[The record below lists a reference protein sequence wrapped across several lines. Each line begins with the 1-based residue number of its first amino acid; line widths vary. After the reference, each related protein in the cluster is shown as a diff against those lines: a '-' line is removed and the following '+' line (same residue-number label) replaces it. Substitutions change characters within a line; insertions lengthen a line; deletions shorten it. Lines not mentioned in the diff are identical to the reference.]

1 MTATAV
7 KPQATATPAPVKA
20 LAAPAAKSPPR
31 PKPVPL
37 TPMRREAAGLMRK
50 LATSVQQSH
59 PDMNVHDHLRDA
71 AKQTEK
77 GNEEAAQRHL
87 RAAMFSLTPQSLM
100 RNGQHT
106 DDAHQAARAA
116 MHGIHRHLLL
126 VKDIADVSARNQAV
140 IRKDSGDGAAVPPP
154 RPDPNAGYGP
164 GANAQKP
171 TVRQPP
177 GDQALNAPAK
187 ADGGGSDPAVADPD
201 APQRPGSKQ
210 FTYTW
215 ADLAAVIE
223 LANRPKVVDL
233 VGPKGYIHGWI
244 FVGVPGPGQEVYHPQ
259 HGRGTVTASGSG
271 RVQVSFDAGHSKTFP
286 VRSDGSRGHFEQMTD
301 DELAAEYNRSEG
313 SRAKAVTDELDKR
326 DQRDEDVAAQAK
338 TQRVSALYAEQP
350 KTEADRNRVYQSLV
364 NEGENPEDAWA
375 HAHSTNTEAMQKQS
389 VIADLRAQGHKG
401 TGFDALTRDAFKDE
415 VRRRTISAEGATNG
429 YMLGPAGK
437 KAGIDPW
444 SLFTGPES
452 RARKYAS
459 PELKEWWDQ
468 NGRPTVAD
476 FQASLMGQ
484 KAGMKPADFY
494 ASVTQ
499 DDLAGAIELVGPGGF
514 QHGWKPGGPTAAD
527 HDKAARLHTKAAA
540 KAKDPAVKAMHVR
553 RAKVHT
559 QVARKLRSLS
569 DPGLAYG
576 WGDLGT
582 LIELSAKTAALEV
595 TPAPRG
601 KPGGPGLYRVA
612 GQEHTPYFQQV
623 VKALI
628 EKRGMPP
635 GKAYAIAYGAL
646 RKWSKGGGGV
656 HPEVSAAAAGSLAGE
671 KVKVHGHA
679 NRHGRVI
686 DLDWTAWD
694 AGERGDAS
702 AKAHDTASATA
713 SRDAKA
719 KIAAD
724 KLHSVADQA
733 DQKFPSASAGK
744 DIHAA
749 ADSFSKGD
757 AEGAHQH
764 LQDARMKVRGASE
777 AKGKIVGRDPI
788 ANDQNDLDSVLR
800 TGQGQAQM
808 MAQQQDDDAKAAAK
822 AAKKAAKAQQHA
834 VTWHDLD
841 VVIEM
846 AAAAPPASSSSTG
859 KVQARVPA
867 GQAGGGRFGSGTGQP
882 DAHQQHVAHMQNVAA
897 KQQQGQQKSAA
908 SATAG
913 KTAAASAKAKIAAG
927 QQSKQ
932 GLMQQA
938 AGYRAKAD
946 ALITQRKALQ
956 AQLASA
962 SGAVSSGQSGST
974 TSSGASTTS
983 SGASTTASTAPA
995 AGTTAA
1001 ATTPAT
1007 AASTTTTP
1015 AASTT
1020 ALTAAQSAQIKV
1032 QVAQMTTQII
1042 ALQGQ
1047 YAQAMAAA
1055 AKL

>member
-1 MTATAV
+1 
-7 KPQATATPAPVKA
+7 
-20 LAAPAAKSPPR
+20 
-31 PKPVPL
+31 
-37 TPMRREAAGLMRK
+37 MRKEAAGLMRK

-71 AKQTEK
+71 AKQVEK
-77 GNEEAAQRHL
+77 GNEEASQRHL

-100 RNGQHT
+100 RNGLHT
-106 DDAHQAARAA
+106 DDAHQAGRQV

-126 VKDIADVSARNQAV
+126 VKDIADADAKNQAV
-140 IRKDSGDGAAVPPP
+140 IRRDSGDGAAVPPL

-187 ADGGGSDPAVADPD
+187 ADGGGSDPAVADPNS
-201 APQRPGSKQ
+201 PQRPGSKQ
-210 FTYTW
+210 FTTR
-215 ADLAAVIE
+215 
-223 LANRPKVVDL
+223 N
-233 VGPKGYIHGWI
+233 
-244 FVGVPGPGQEVYHPQ
+244 GV
-259 HGRGTVTASGSG
+259 R
-271 RVQVSFDAGHSKTFP
+271 
-286 VRSDGSRGHFEQMTD
+286 
-301 DELAAEYNRSEG
+301 
-313 SRAKAVTDELDKR
+313 AVTE
-326 DQRDEDVAAQAK
+326 
-338 TQRVSALYAEQP
+338 
-350 KTEADRNRVYQSLV
+350 
-364 NEGENPEDAWA
+364 
-375 HAHSTNTEAMQKQS
+375 
-389 VIADLRAQGHKG
+389 
-401 TGFDALTRDAFKDE
+401 
-415 VRRRTISAEGATNG
+415 
-429 YMLGPAGK
+429 
-437 KAGIDPW
+437 
-444 SLFTGPES
+444 
-452 RARKYAS
+452 
-459 PELKEWWDQ
+459 
-468 NGRPTVAD
+468 
-476 FQASLMGQ
+476 
-484 KAGMKPADFY
+484 
-494 ASVTQ
+494 
-499 DDLAGAIELVGPGGF
+499 
-514 QHGWKPGGPTAAD
+514 
-527 HDKAARLHTKAAA
+527 
-540 KAKDPAVKAMHVR
+540 
-553 RAKVHT
+553 
-559 QVARKLRSLS
+559 
-569 DPGLAYG
+569 LAYG

-582 LIELSAKTAALEV
+582 LIEFSAKTAALEV

-601 KPGGPGLYRVA
+601 KPGGPGLYKA
-612 GQEHTPYFQQV
+612 KGNMHSPYMQNL

-628 EKRGMPP
+628 EKRGMDP
-635 GKAYAIAYGAL
+635 GKAYAIAWSSM
-646 RKWSKGGGGV
+646 RKLSATSK
-656 HPEVSAAAAGSLAGE
+656 HPEVRAASAGGLGLE
-671 KVKVHGHA
+671 KVAEARAHAHA

-694 AGERGDAS
+694 AGQRGDAS

-724 KLHSVADQA
+724 KLHSVADDA
-733 DQKFPSASAGK
+733 DKKFPSASAGK

-834 VTWHDLD
+834 VTWDD
-841 VVIEM
+841 VLRVVEL
-846 AAAAPPASSSSTG
+846 AATAT
-859 KVQARVPA
+859 QARVPA
-867 GQAGGGRFGSGTGQP
+867 GQAGGGRFGSGGGQP
-882 DAHQQHVAHMQNVAA
+882 DAHQLHVAHVANVAA

-913 KTAAASAKAKIAAG
+913 KTAAASAKAKIAAS
-927 QQSKQ
+927 QQSKAR
-932 GLMQQA
+932 LMQQA

-1001 ATTPAT
+1001 AATPAT

-1042 ALQGQ
+1042 ELQGQ

>member
-1 MTATAV
+1 MTAAAV

-59 PDMNVHDHLRDA
+59 PDMGVHDHLRDA

-106 DDAHQAARAA
+106 DDSHQAARAA

-171 TVRQPP
+171 AVRQPP

-187 ADGGGSDPAVADPD
+187 ADGGGSDPAVAGPD

-210 FTYTW
+210 FT
-215 ADLAAVIE
+215 A
-223 LANRPKVVDL
+223 
-233 VGPKGYIHGWI
+233 
-244 FVGVPGPGQEVYHPQ
+244 
-259 HGRGTVTASGSG
+259 RG
-271 RVQVSFDAGHSKTFP
+271 
-286 VRSDGSRGHFEQMTD
+286 E
-301 DELAAEYNRSEG
+301 
-313 SRAKAVTDELDKR
+313 
-326 DQRDEDVAAQAK
+326 
-338 TQRVSALYAEQP
+338 
-350 KTEADRNRVYQSLV
+350 
-364 NEGENPEDAWA
+364 
-375 HAHSTNTEAMQKQS
+375 
-389 VIADLRAQGHKG
+389 
-401 TGFDALTRDAFKDE
+401 
-415 VRRRTISAEGATNG
+415 
-429 YMLGPAGK
+429 
-437 KAGIDPW
+437 
-444 SLFTGPES
+444 
-452 RARKYAS
+452 
-459 PELKEWWDQ
+459 
-468 NGRPTVAD
+468 
-476 FQASLMGQ
+476 
-484 KAGMKPADFY
+484 
-494 ASVTQ
+494 
-499 DDLAGAIELVGPGGF
+499 AGAVLDLVGPGGF

-527 HDKAARLHTKAAA
+527 HDKAARLHTRAAA

-576 WGDLGT
+576 WDDLGT

-601 KPGGPGLYRVA
+601 KPGGPGLYKA
-612 GQEHTPYFQQV
+612 KGNMHSPYMQNV

-628 EKRGMPP
+628 EKRGMDP
-635 GKAYAIAYGAL
+635 GKAYAIAWGAM
-646 RKWSKGGGGV
+646 RKWSKGGGKV
-656 HPEVSAAAAGSLAGE
+656 TPEVRAAAAGGLGLE
-671 KVKVHGHA
+671 KAAEARAHAHA

-713 SRDAKA
+713 SRTAKA

-724 KLHSVADQA
+724 KLHAVAGDA
-733 DQKFPSASAGK
+733 DKKFPSASAGK

-764 LQDARMKVRGASE
+764 LQDARMKVRGATE

-788 ANDQNDLDSVLR
+788 ANDQNDLDSILR

-834 VTWHDLD
+834 VTWDD
-841 VVIEM
+841 VLLVVEL
-846 AAAAPPASSSSTG
+846 AAAPPPANSG
-859 KVQARVPA
+859 QARVPA
-867 GQAGGGRFGSGTGQP
+867 GSAGGGEFGSGGGQP
-882 DAHQQHVAHMQNVAA
+882 AA
-897 KQQQGQQKSAA
+897 GQKSLSSQTA
-908 SATAG
+908 S
-913 KTAAASAKAKIAAG
+913 KNVKAKIAQSQQAKAG
-927 QQSKQ
+927 LLK
-932 GLMQQA
+932 QA

-946 ALITQRKALQ
+946 ALIAQRKALQ

-962 SGAVSSGQSGST
+962 SGATSSGQSGST

-1001 ATTPAT
+1001 ATTPAA

-1020 ALTAAQSAQIKV
+1020 ALSAAQTAQIKV

-1047 YAQAMAAA
+1047 YKQAMAAA

>member
-1 MTATAV
+1 MTATAF
-7 KPQATATPAPVKA
+7 KPKAGPAP
-20 LAAPAAKSPPR
+20 APAKVAGAQPAKSPPR

-37 TPMRREAAGLMRK
+37 TPMRKEAAGLMRK
-50 LATSVQQSH
+50 LAAHVQQSH

-71 AKQTEK
+71 AKQVEK
-77 GNEEAAQRHL
+77 GNEEASQRHL

-100 RNGQHT
+100 RNGLHT
-106 DDAHQAARAA
+106 DDAHQAGRQV

-126 VKDIADVSARNQAV
+126 VKDIADASARNQAV
-140 IRKDSGDGAAVPPP
+140 IRRDSGDGAAGPPP

-187 ADGGGSDPAVADPD
+187 SDGGGSDPAVADPNS
-201 APQRPGSKQ
+201 PQRPGSKQ
-210 FTYTW
+210 FTTRIGVRTVTELAYGW
-215 ADLAAVIE
+215 DDLAAVI
-223 LANRPKVVDL
+223 
-233 VGPKGYIHGWI
+233 
-244 FVGVPGPGQEVYHPQ
+244 
-259 HGRGTVTASGSG
+259 GRG
-271 RVQVSFDAGHSKTFP
+271 P
-286 VRSDGSRGHFEQMTD
+286 
-301 DELAAEYNRSEG
+301 L
-313 SRAKAVTDELDKR
+313 
-326 DQRDEDVAAQAK
+326 
-338 TQRVSALYAEQP
+338 
-350 KTEADRNRVYQSLV
+350 
-364 NEGENPEDAWA
+364 
-375 HAHSTNTEAMQKQS
+375 
-389 VIADLRAQGHKG
+389 
-401 TGFDALTRDAFKDE
+401 
-415 VRRRTISAEGATNG
+415 
-429 YMLGPAGK
+429 
-437 KAGIDPW
+437 
-444 SLFTGPES
+444 
-452 RARKYAS
+452 
-459 PELKEWWDQ
+459 
-468 NGRPTVAD
+468 
-476 FQASLMGQ
+476 
-484 KAGMKPADFY
+484 
-494 ASVTQ
+494 
-499 DDLAGAIELVGPGGF
+499 
-514 QHGWKPGGPTAAD
+514 
-527 HDKAARLHTKAAA
+527 
-540 KAKDPAVKAMHVR
+540 
-553 RAKVHT
+553 
-559 QVARKLRSLS
+559 
-569 DPGLAYG
+569 
-576 WGDLGT
+576 
-582 LIELSAKTAALEV
+582 ELSAKTAGLEV

-601 KPGGPGLYRVA
+601 KPGGPGLYGAA
-612 GQEHTPYFQQV
+612 GNMHSPYMQQI

-628 EKRGMPP
+628 EKRGMDP
-635 GKAYAIAYGAL
+635 GKAYAIAWGQM
-646 RKWSKGGGGV
+646 RKWSKGGGKV
-656 HPEVSAAAAGSLAGE
+656 TPEVRAASAGGLGLE
-671 KVKVHGHA
+671 KVAEARAHGHA

-694 AGERGDAS
+694 AGRRGDAS

-834 VTWHDLD
+834 VTWDD
-841 VVIEM
+841 VLRVVEL
-846 AAAAPPASSSSTG
+846 AATAT
-859 KVQARVPA
+859 QARVPA
-867 GQAGGGRFGSGTGQP
+867 GQAGGGRFGSGGGQP
-882 DAHQQHVAHMQNVAA
+882 DAHQLHVAHVANVAA

-927 QQSKQ
+927 QQSKA

-1007 AASTTTTP
+1007 AASATTTP

-1020 ALTAAQSAQIKV
+1020 ALSAAQSAQIKV